1 MLFMVTN
8 RKVKNGEYSDE
19 ERANFKYDYQYAYN
33 LGVREKDKFEKTGK
47 RGFEAALLSELKRI
61 KKEENTTPKIG
72 IYIHGYN
79 NDYQDSID
87 EIVDLEKE
95 LSPIVKYSPI
105 IVGFSWP
112 STGKTL
118 NYLSDREEVR
128 DSVGAFTR
136 FLKDIN
142 DFIIK
147 NERDCFSTTFCIA
160 HSMGNY
166 LLRKGM
172 EYLSD
177 DLGRPIGRMLFDET
191 VLLAPDIA
199 STDIEIDGKGAYIAE
214 FSRRVHIY
222 YSKHDR
228 ALKASSAKRFGA
240 NRLGRHGADDYDNL
254 PANVVVIDANKY
266 ANETE
271 IKGKTDRVGDQ
282 VSVHSSHRYH
292 SKILEDLVKVISS
305 IDRDQIEGRKRVDK
319 GQHELPKGNHYE
331 LI

>member
-1 MLFMVTN
+1 
-8 RKVKNGEYSDE
+8 
-19 ERANFKYDYQYAYN
+19 
-33 LGVREKDKFEKTGK
+33 
-47 RGFEAALLSELKRI
+47 
-61 KKEENTTPKIG
+61 
-72 IYIHGYN
+72 
-79 NDYQDSID
+79 

-172 EYLSD
+172 EYL
-177 DLGRPIGRMLFDET
+177 
-191 VLLAPDIA
+191 
-199 STDIEIDGKGAYIAE
+199 
-214 FSRRVHIY
+214 
-222 YSKHDR
+222 
-228 ALKASSAKRFGA
+228 
-240 NRLGRHGADDYDNL
+240 
-254 PANVVVIDANKY
+254 
-266 ANETE
+266 
-271 IKGKTDRVGDQ
+271 
-282 VSVHSSHRYH
+282 
-292 SKILEDLVKVISS
+292 
-305 IDRDQIEGRKRVDK
+305 
-319 GQHELPKGNHYE
+319 
-331 LI
+331 